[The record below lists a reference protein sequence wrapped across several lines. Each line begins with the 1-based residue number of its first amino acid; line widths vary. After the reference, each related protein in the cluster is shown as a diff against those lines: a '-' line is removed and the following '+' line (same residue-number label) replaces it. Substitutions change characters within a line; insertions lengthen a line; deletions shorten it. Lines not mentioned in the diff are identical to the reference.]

1 MIINN
6 NHVAC
11 TSYFYI
17 SSGEFFDGDTVDG
30 CQRACNHMDIS
41 FGYPSIYD
49 SGDKSLTMYFKATV
63 PVRESHLA
71 YPQSTLFAEIG
82 GYTGLLLGFSLLDF
96 TKVVNF
102 FVDRMRSLGSHV
114 SSKCS
119 KKNFDAN

>member
-1 MIINN
+1 
-6 NHVAC
+6 
-11 TSYFYI
+11 
-17 SSGEFFDGDTVDG
+17 
-30 CQRACNHMDIS
+30 MDIS

-49 SGDKSLTMYFKATV
+49 AAGDKSLTMYFKASI

-102 FVDRMRSLGSHV
+102 FADRMRSLGSHV

-119 KKNFDAN
+119 RKNSDAD